1 MSVPSISKDSNQTL
15 LSSHQRPA
23 PAAIVSSEVWWKFE
37 ISFRNWNE
45 NKLFLGDLT
54 YFTTWIGN
62 RTIRHWFSSVKFSV
76 IVLDIFC
83 DHTKLYRSRF
93 LNCISD
99 MISIRQIFHQSIN
112 RESTRQLFYT
122 QHRRQK
128 RCCMRYMS
136 SNNDDSEHQERHLPS
151 LMNYSV
157 RPSPNFLHT
166 FKNFIFAN
174 VRIISDWLNLWLI
187 ICKLIV

>member
-23 PAAIVSSEVWWKFE
+23 PAIVSSEVWWKFE

-62 RTIRHWFSSVKFSV
+62 HKIRHWFCSVKFSV

>member
-1 MSVPSISKDSNQTL
+1 MYFRNLVLVFSKQILVLFTFVHKKSLNTRL
-15 LSSHQRPA
+15 KPGFRYR
-23 PAAIVSSEVWWKFE
+23 IVCVRRKFK

-62 RTIRHWFSSVKFSV
+62 HTIRHWFCSVKFSV
-76 IVLDIFC
+76 IVLGIFC
-83 DHTKLYRSRF
+83 DHTKPYRSRF

-99 MISIRQIFHQSIN
+99 MIPIRQILHQSIN
-112 RESTRQLFYT
+112 RKSTRHLFNT

-136 SNNDDSEHQERHLPS
+136 SNNDDSEHQERHLPL

-174 VRIISDWLNLWLI
+174 VRIISDWLM
-187 ICKLIV
+187 